1 MSQYICLSAIVL
13 YIYKGIFIYCSSAEE
28 ALWSSQIFMP
38 TKMLSACYWK
48 SSTMC
53 FMHVCQQK
61 LRCLQVQ
68 WCFNKESIFSSNL
81 NDTRINKFHT
91 IDLKLLLYD

>member
-13 YIYKGIFIYCSSAEE
+13 YMYKSIFIYVSCSSAEE

-38 TKMLSACYWK
+38 TKMLSVCYWK
-48 SSTMC
+48 SSTLC

-61 LRCLQVQ
+61 YVVYKCNDALIRRT
-68 WCFNKESIFSSNL
+68 FFSSNL
-81 NDTRINKFHT
+81 NDTRINKC
-91 IDLKLLLYD
+91 LYN